1 MQAERAVSH
10 NRDKS
15 GYEALSDACRMARA
29 MGPNTFDP
37 DKAVEAVLYVAS
49 RVRGDLYAT
58 LKLLYLADKLHLH
71 RYGRF
76 LFGDEH
82 YALPHGPVPQGAYDL
97 IKFVRNDGNCAS
109 KLPHAPAREAFA
121 VEGNTIRPLRDA
133 DEMAFSVSDE
143 ECMNEVIA
151 EFSKENFS
159 GLKAAVHDDAYN
171 ATGHC
176 RLITPAAIAT
186 MADNPAAL
194 IQHLADSAP

>member
-1 MQAERAVSH
+1 
-10 NRDKS
+10 
-15 GYEALSDACRMARA
+15 
-29 MGPNTFDP
+29 MGPSTFDP
-37 DKAVEAVLYVAS
+37 DKAIEAIIYVAS
-49 RVRGDLYAT
+49 RVGGDLYTT

-76 LFGDEH
+76 VFGDEH

-97 IKFVRNDGNCAS
+97 IKFVRNDGGTMS
-109 KLPHAPAREAFA
+109 HLEHTPARDAFA
-121 VEGNTIRPLRDA
+121 VEGNTIRPLRQA

-143 ECMNEVIA
+143 ECMSEVIA
-151 EFSKENFS
+151 EFGKENFNR
-159 GLKAAVHDDAYN
+159 LKAATHDDAYN

-176 RLITPAAIAT
+176 KRITPAAIAT